1 MDLRS
6 FAASEFFQND
16 VQSGLDFFDA
26 KEEAGTEING
36 HTRGHPRRDNRG
48 LEKRSLIGEKSWHL
62 SEDPLAN
69 QSHGDSGGSA
79 TQDRSYKLAALEFFS
94 GTHR

>member
-16 VQSGLDFFDA
+16 VHGGLGFLDA
-26 KEEAGTEING
+26 EEEAGTEING

-48 LEKRSLIGEKSWHL
+48 LEKRPLIWENSWHL

-94 GTHR
+94 GTHH